1 MRRKLDTT
9 YFGAFIGL
17 VVPFVFGLLFLHSIG
32 VSLEWSSMK
41 SFLRTPSLLVRFL
54 CVMLFPDMGGVF
66 VLNSLEM
73 WKACRGVFGA
83 IGIYAIVAMIIFFA
97 L

>member
-1 MRRKLDTT
+1 MKRFLDRGWV
-9 YFGAFIGL
+9 GAL
-17 VVPFVFGLLFLHSIG
+17 MGLLFPAIFGILFLDSIHVG
-32 VSLEWSSMK
+32 LSYEDFVS
-41 SFLRTPSLLVRFL
+41 FFHTPSLLVKFL

-73 WKACRGVFGA
+73 WKACRGMFGA
-83 IGIYAIVAMIIFFA
+83 IGIYTIIGIIIFC